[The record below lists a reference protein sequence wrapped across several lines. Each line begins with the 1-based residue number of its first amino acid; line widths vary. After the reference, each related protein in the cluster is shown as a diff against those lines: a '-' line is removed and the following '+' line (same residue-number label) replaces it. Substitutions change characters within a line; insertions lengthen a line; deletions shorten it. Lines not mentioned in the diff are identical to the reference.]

1 MLLLVLVNSAESIKN
16 YQGMVL
22 GQDFFL
28 DLALAEAGGLVSDDL
43 GDQFLCRWGQCGHIS
58 FLKFLV

>member
-28 DLALAEAGGLVSDDL
+28 DLALAEAGGLVSDNL
-43 GDQFLCRWGQCGHIS
+43 GDQFLCRWG
-58 FLKFLV
+58 